1 MDKVEVYTNEFKSNF
16 KESKYHYSDE
26 FLYGLIS
33 ELREE
38 VDTLKKRLE
47 SDGK

>member
-1 MDKVEVYTNEFKSNF
+1 MEKVEVYTNEFKSAF
-16 KESKYHYSDE
+16 KDSEYHYSDE

-33 ELREE
+33 ELKERIDVLE
-38 VDTLKKRLE
+38 KRLE